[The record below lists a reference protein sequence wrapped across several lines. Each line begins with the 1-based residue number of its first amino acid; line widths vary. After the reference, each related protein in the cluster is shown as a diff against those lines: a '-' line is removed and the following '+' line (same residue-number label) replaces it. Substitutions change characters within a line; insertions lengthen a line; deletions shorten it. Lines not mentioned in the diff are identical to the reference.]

1 MSRACIV
8 CGSQDY
14 STLYPAIVRCKSC
27 EFVFAEEDVQEH
39 ELLRI
44 YQKNYFFGEEYSDY
58 KKDRE
63 VLRRNF
69 ELRLDVLRKFADPAR
84 HKRLFE
90 IGSAYGFFLELAR
103 EHFEVVGGIDITEDG
118 VRHCVNELGL
128 DVIQGDLLQTNLG
141 DQKFDLVCMW
151 DTIEH
156 LRTPNLYLEK
166 ISEHMPSGSLLTVT
180 TGDIDSANARMKK
193 SKWRLIHPPTHLQ
206 YFSLK
211 TLTRML
217 DGLGFDVIYSHHC
230 GFYRSLDNV
239 FYNLFV
245 LRGGVPVL
253 YRLMVKTGFARRFFY
268 LNLYDIMYVIARK
281 R

>member
-8 CGSQDY
+8 CGSQKY
-14 STLYPAIVRCKSC
+14 STLYPAIVRCNAC
-27 EFVFAEEDVQEH
+27 QFVFAEEDVPEQ

-63 VLRRNF
+63 VLRKNF
-69 ELRLDVLRKFADPAR
+69 KLRLDVLLKFADPDR
-84 HKRLFE
+84 HQRLFE
-90 IGSAYGFFLELAR
+90 IGAAYGFFLELAR
-103 EHFEVVGGIDITEDG
+103 EHFKSVQGIDITEDG

-128 DVIQGDLLQTNLG
+128 DVIQGDLLRTNLG
-141 DQKFDLVCMW
+141 NQEFDLVCMW

-156 LRTPNLYLEK
+156 LRTPNLYLAK
-166 ISEHMPSGSLLTVT
+166 ISEHMTSGSLLTMT
-180 TGDIDSANARMKK
+180 TGDIDSTNARMKRH
-193 SKWRLIHPPTHLQ
+193 KWRLIHPPTHLQ

-217 DGLGFDVIYSHHC
+217 DTLGFDVIYSRHC
-230 GFYRSLDNV
+230 GFYRSLDNA
-239 FYNLFV
+239 FHNLFV
-245 LRGGVPVL
+245 LRGGLPVA
-253 YRLMVKTGFARRFFY
+253 YRMMEQLGLARWFFY